1 MTAKDIFA
9 ALQDTDIGV
18 YAVTL
23 DQEIVFWNRGA
34 EEILGHSPDE
44 VLGRRCYEVLAGT
57 RGDSLVPACINGCPS
72 MGAIRS
78 REIPRTIEANLLH
91 ATGDRIR
98 ASVTPMVVAGDEE
111 NAPVLIHLFQ
121 GAAAASSADGA
132 VDGAS
137 DGPAEERRPARR
149 GRLAPRELEV
159 LRLVARGRST
169 QQIADELEISPH
181 TVRNHVRHFRRK
193 LDARTKLDAVLTAM
207 RLGILEQV

>member
-1 MTAKDIFA
+1 MTAEAIFE
-9 ALQDTDIGV
+9 ALQDADIGA

-23 DQEIVFWNRGA
+23 DQRIVFWNRSA
-34 EEILGHSPDE
+34 EQILGHTSDE

-78 REIPRTIEANLLH
+78 RELPRPIEANLLRSSGERL
-91 ATGDRIR
+91 A
-98 ASVTPMVVAGDEE
+98 ASLTPMVVAGNEDS
-111 NAPVLIHLFQ
+111 APVLVHLFER
-121 GAAAASSADGA
+121 AAAAATTGTPA
-132 VDGAS
+132 EGAS
-137 DGPAEERRPARR
+137 DRPAPSRRR

-169 QQIADELEISPH
+169 QQIAEELEISPH

-193 LDARTKLDAVLTAM
+193 LEAKTKLDAVLTAM
-207 RLGILEQV
+207 RLGILEEV

>member
-1 MTAKDIFA
+1 MTAEAIFA
-9 ALQDTDIGV
+9 ALQDADVGA

-34 EEILGHSPDE
+34 ERILGHSSDE

-72 MGAIRS
+72 MGAIRA
-78 REIPRTIEANLLH
+78 REIPQTIQANLLR
-91 ATGDRIR
+91 ASGERTP
-98 ASVTPMVVAGDEE
+98 ASVTPMIVAGDDEHP
-111 NAPVLIHLFQ
+111 PVLVHLFQ
-121 GAAAASSADGA
+121 SAPTETPSE
-132 VDGAS
+132 GAS
-137 DGPAEERRPARR
+137 DRPAEPRRRGR

-193 LDARTKLDAVLTAM
+193 LEARTKLDAVLTAM
-207 RLGILEQV
+207 RLGILDQV

>member
-1 MTAKDIFA
+1 MTAEAIFE
-9 ALQDTDIGV
+9 ALRDADIGA

-23 DQEIVFWNRGA
+23 DQRIVFWNRSA
-34 EEILGHSPDE
+34 EQILGHTSDE

-78 REIPRTIEANLLH
+78 RELPRTIEANLLRS
-91 ATGDRIR
+91 TGDRLA
-98 ASVTPMVVAGDEE
+98 ASVTPMVVAGNEE
-111 NAPVLIHLFQ
+111 NAPVLVHLFER
-121 GAAAASSADGA
+121 AAAATDTPAE
-132 VDGAS
+132 GAS
-137 DGPAEERRPARR
+137 DRPAPSRRR

-169 QQIADELEISPH
+169 QQIAEELEISPH

-193 LDARTKLDAVLTAM
+193 LEAKTKLDAVLTAM
-207 RLGILEQV
+207 RLGILEQA